1 MDIALNNAVIYP
13 LALDLPEGRIQAQIE
28 LSPNAERLVDLTYK
42 MLDISS
48 TVADM
53 GVRAAH
59 RLGLTVA
66 CHRGCAHCCRQ
77 LVPLSAPE
85 AAMVFEFV
93 MTLAEP
99 RRSEISGRF
108 SAAVTRLEKMGLLS
122 ELKRLQDPAI
132 SGREQTAITR
142 TYFEQQIACPFLD
155 DECCSIYAVRP
166 SMCREYLVC
175 SPADNCRNPY
185 EQRIDKL
192 PVSMRLSQALSHI
205 WAGLTQTRPVLV
217 PFILALQWT
226 ADNPASR
233 TMAAKPGPLLHV
245 LLKRISETAVAVEL

>member
-1 MDIALNNAVIYP
+1 MTNATTYP

-59 RLGLTVA
+59 RLGLTVS
-66 CHRGCAHCCRQ
+66 CHGGCGHCCRQ

-93 MTLAEP
+93 MTMAEP
-99 RRSEISGRF
+99 RRSKISGRF

-132 SGREQTAITR
+132 SDREQTAITR
-142 TYFEQQIACPFLD
+142 KYFEQQIACPFLD

-175 SPADNCRNPY
+175 SPADNCRSPY

-192 PVSMRLSQALSHI
+192 PVSMRLSQALSQI
-205 WAGLTQTRPVLV
+205 WAGLTQTRPVLI